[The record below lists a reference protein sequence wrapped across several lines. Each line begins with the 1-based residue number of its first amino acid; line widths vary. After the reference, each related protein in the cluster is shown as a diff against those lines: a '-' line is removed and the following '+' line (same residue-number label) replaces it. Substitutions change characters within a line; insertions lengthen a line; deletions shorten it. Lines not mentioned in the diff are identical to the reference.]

1 MPLGAVHSGHSLDPM
16 QHLIEMDDLM
26 ISRTMSALSAR
37 RNSLQEKEKGF
48 TLIELLVV
56 IVIIGILAAIAIP
69 VYLGVQNNAKNAAV
83 QSDLTNAKTAVIAY
97 QTDKNTLPGV
107 APDTT
112 ALTVAGLGSYGFT
125 QSTNTT
131 SIAYSPSAPAAG
143 ATSFCLT
150 GIGITTKQFWV
161 TDSSGVVTVKPS
173 TC

>member
-1 MPLGAVHSGHSLDPM
+1 
-16 QHLIEMDDLM
+16 M
-26 ISRTMSALSAR
+26 ISRTVGVLNAR
-37 RNSLQEKEKGF
+37 RNPLQEKEKGF

-83 QSDLTNAKTAVIAY
+83 QSDLTNAKTALIAY
-97 QTDKNTLPGV
+97 LTDKNTLPLVGG
-107 APDTT
+107 D
-112 ALTVAGLGSYGFT
+112 LTPLSVTGLGTYGFT

-143 ATSFCLT
+143 ATAFCLAAT
-150 GIGITTKQFWV
+150 GITLKVFYV
-161 TDSSGVVTVKPS
+161 TDSLGVTSTKPA